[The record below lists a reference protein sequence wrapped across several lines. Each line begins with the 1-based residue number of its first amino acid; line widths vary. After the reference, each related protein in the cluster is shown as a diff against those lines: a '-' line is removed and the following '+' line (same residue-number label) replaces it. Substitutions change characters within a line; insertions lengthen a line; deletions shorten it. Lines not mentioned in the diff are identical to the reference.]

1 MGFKVEG
8 DFFETCT
15 CDVSCPCVFLGPA
28 SMDSCDVIL
37 AWHIDEGRADEV
49 TLDGLNVA
57 MAVHSPK
64 QMTDGG
70 WTVALYLDERAT
82 NEQAEA
88 LGGVFSGA
96 LGGHLANLGPLIGEV
111 VGVDTAPIEF
121 TRDGGTRR
129 LRVGDILEASVSE
142 IVGMDGENPPTI
154 SNPQLG
160 AVTQPV
166 RQAKSDHVR
175 FVGHFEVDVSDRNA
189 FITEFAYAG

>member
-8 DFFETCT
+8 DYFEACT
-15 CDVSCPCVFLGPA
+15 CDVSCPCIFLGPA
-28 SMDSCDVIL
+28 TMDRCDLIL
-37 AWHIDEGRADEV
+37 AWHIEQGHAGEV

-64 QMTDGG
+64 QMTDGN
-70 WTVALYLDERAT
+70 WSVALYLDERAT
-82 NEQAEA
+82 AEQAEA

-96 LGGHLANLGPLIGEV
+96 SGGHLANLGPLIGEV

-129 LRVGDILEASVSE
+129 LRVGDVIEATVSE
-142 IVGMDGENPPTI
+142 VTGMDGENAPTI
-154 SNPQLG
+154 ANPLLG
-160 AVTQPV
+160 VVTQPV

-175 FVGHFEVDVSDRNA
+175 FSGHFELDVTERNA